1 MSTQKL
7 PNHCQHKKQKLYLST
22 QNQKLNLSTQR
33 YLNHC
38 QHKNDQITDRNKDQ
52 CYTKHH
58 PCQHNNYQI
67 TVNTNVTRS
76 LDLTFTS
83 GQKVDVCNQL
93 TLRYWLVLCKEHL
106 FLGPMG
112 L

>member
-58 PCQHNNYQI
+58 PCQHNNYQLSDHCQHKCHQI
-67 TVNTNVTRS
+67 TRFNIYQRS
-76 LDLTFTS
+76 KS
-83 GQKVDVCNQL
+83 
-93 TLRYWLVLCKEHL
+93 
-106 FLGPMG
+106 
-112 L
+112 

>member
-83 GQKVDVCNQL
+83 GQKVD
-93 TLRYWLVLCKEHL
+93 
-106 FLGPMG
+106 G
-112 L
+112 LEPVNFKILAGSL